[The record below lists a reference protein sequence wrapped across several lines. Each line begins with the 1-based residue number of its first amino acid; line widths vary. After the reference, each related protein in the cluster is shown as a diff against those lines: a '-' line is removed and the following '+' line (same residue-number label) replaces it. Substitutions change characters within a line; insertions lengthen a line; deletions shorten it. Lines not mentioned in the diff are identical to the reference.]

1 MSANLSQLASRLL
14 YLSQQSGEW
23 REEQTVAKGLE
34 ELSRT
39 VPGGIR
45 DTGKEGDKALRDLL
59 YGVENLR
66 KRPGAED

>member
-1 MSANLSQLASRLL
+1 
-14 YLSQQSGEW
+14 
-23 REEQTVAKGLE
+23 VAKGLE

-45 DTGKEGDKALRDLL
+45 DTSKEGDKALRDLL